1 MATTPPRLPIG
12 QRRDFQGMERTRLR
26 AARMFEHG
34 TSQAEVARRLGTSRQ
49 NAHRW
54 YRKWQHGGRAALR
67 AAGRAGRTPK
77 LDARARRKVERA
89 CCKARSRTGSTAT
102 GGPANAW

>member
-26 AARMFEHG
+26 AAGMLEHG

-54 YRKWQHGGRAALR
+54 YRKWQHGGRAPR
-67 AAGRAGRTPK
+67 HTAGRAGHTPK

>member
-1 MATTPPRLPIG
+1 MATTPPRPPIG
-12 QRRDFQGMERTRLR
+12 QRRDFQAMERIRLR

-67 AAGRAGRTPK
+67 AAGRTPK

-89 CCKARSRTGSTAT
+89 LLQARSRTGSTAT
-102 GGPANAW
+102 CGPASAW

>member
-1 MATTPPRLPIG
+1 MATTPPRPPIG
-12 QRRDFQGMERTRLR
+12 QRRDFQAMERIRLR

-54 YRKWQHGGRAALR
+54 YRKWQHGGGAALR
-67 AAGRAGRTPK
+67 PAGRPAPTPK

-89 CCKARSRTGSTAT
+89 LLQARSRTGSTAT
-102 GGPANAW
+102 CGPASAW